1 MESER
6 IKDGIVRVGSNGCYI
21 GEAME
26 RDEFGL
32 RVGGFVMP
40 RTHADVPQS
49 ASAGAALLKRE
60 MMTERALE

>member
-1 MESER
+1 
-6 IKDGIVRVGSNGCYI
+6 VRVGVNGFYI

-32 RVGGFVMP
+32 RVGGFVML

-49 ASAGAALLKRE
+49 ASVGQRC
-60 MMTERALE
+60 